1 MSVTRRQTSISE
13 PRFAPSILNADFGRL
28 AEAVGALERGG
39 ADWVHVDV
47 MDGHFVPNLTFGP
60 KMVADL
66 HKATRL
72 PLDVH
77 LMIERPDDWVD
88 RYVDAGA
95 AYVVIHVEAAQAV
108 SATLS
113 RIRARG
119 AKAGITLNPDT
130 PVDRVLPF
138 LDEVDLAL
146 VMSVNPG
153 FGGQKF
159 IESAIGKLQRLRK
172 EIDTRHLAVELEV
185 DGGVKLDNVRRV
197 IEAGASVVVA
207 GSAVFESAGRRRGGN
222 AEVPGR
228 AESAPALSPGDL
240 QRATRPELDLT
251 PALTEGAVRDT
262 VESDPE
268 RVAPKALREIGHRES
283 DALVV
288 REGLGR
294 EIDVAPLW
302 EPRRVEDQIRHVEE
316 EVAVLRAAPVQNGAD
331 AVTVDEHV
339 AVDEVVVEEMPHF
352 RTRFG
357 KLHQTFVALFE
368 CTTLGRRITQKLPP
382 SRRAARRRLVRK
394 SEQPLAPA
402 R

>member
-1 MSVTRRQTSISE
+1 
-13 PRFAPSILNADFGRL
+13 
-28 AEAVGALERGG
+28 VGALERGG

-95 AYVVIHVEAAQAV
+95 AYVVVHVEAARSV
-108 SATLS
+108 STTLA
-113 RIRARG
+113 RIRSRG

-130 PVDRVLPF
+130 PVDSVLPY

-159 IESAIGKLQRLRK
+159 IESALGKLQRLRK
-172 EIDTRHLAVELEV
+172 EIDARQLPVELEI

-197 IEAGASVVVA
+197 VDAGASVVVA
-207 GSAVFESAGRRRGGN
+207 GSAVFESTDGVEA
-222 AEVPGR
+222 
-228 AESAPALSPGDL
+228 
-240 QRATRPELDLT
+240 ATR
-251 PALTEGAVRDT
+251 R
-262 VESDPE
+262 
-268 RVAPKALREIGHRES
+268 
-283 DALVV
+283 
-288 REGLGR
+288 
-294 EIDVAPLW
+294 
-302 EPRRVEDQIRHVEE
+302 
-316 EVAVLRAAPVQNGAD
+316 LRAA
-331 AVTVDEHV
+331 
-339 AVDEVVVEEMPHF
+339 
-352 RTRFG
+352 
-357 KLHQTFVALFE
+357 L
-368 CTTLGRRITQKLPP
+368 
-382 SRRAARRRLVRK
+382 S
-394 SEQPLAPA
+394 QPL

>member
-1 MSVTRRQTSISE
+1 
-13 PRFAPSILNADFGRL
+13 
-28 AEAVGALERGG
+28 
-39 ADWVHVDV
+39 

-95 AYVVIHVEAAQAV
+95 TYVVIHVEAAQAV

-130 PVDRVLPF
+130 RVDRVLPF

-159 IESAIGKLQRLRK
+159 IESALGKLQRLRK
-172 EIDTRHLAVELEV
+172 EIDTRHLPVELEI

-197 IEAGASVVVA
+197 VEAGANVIVA
-207 GSAVFESAGRRRGGN
+207 GSAVFESPEGVDA
-222 AEVPGR
+222 AIKKCR
-228 AESAPALSPGDL
+228 A
-240 QRATRPELDLT
+240 
-251 PALTEGAVRDT
+251 
-262 VESDPE
+262 
-268 RVAPKALREIGHRES
+268 ALRRS
-283 DALVV
+283 
-288 REGLGR
+288 
-294 EIDVAPLW
+294 
-302 EPRRVEDQIRHVEE
+302 
-316 EVAVLRAAPVQNGAD
+316 
-331 AVTVDEHV
+331 
-339 AVDEVVVEEMPHF
+339 
-352 RTRFG
+352 
-357 KLHQTFVALFE
+357 
-368 CTTLGRRITQKLPP
+368 
-382 SRRAARRRLVRK
+382 
-394 SEQPLAPA
+394 
-402 R
+402 